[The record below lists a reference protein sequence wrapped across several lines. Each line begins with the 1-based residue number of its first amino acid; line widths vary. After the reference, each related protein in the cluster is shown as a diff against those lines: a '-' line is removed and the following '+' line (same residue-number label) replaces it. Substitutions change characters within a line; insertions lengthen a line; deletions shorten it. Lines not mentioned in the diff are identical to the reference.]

1 MNEHGGLVVVCSS
14 SEEEEGRKAAAGP
27 RSTRHS
33 LLLLLPFVVTSSCCS
48 RCCFVI
54 GLRHGHEEEDQPA
67 AGGPQPRRGDHQ
79 HRTLSCLWG
88 VGDLFLLLLVHV
100 EAGCEPHDEALKGR
114 RARGIGR
121 LLTGPNWLAGWL
133 VFSSSTRF

>member
-33 LLLLLPFVVTSSCCS
+33 LLLLLLPFVVTSSCFSPCY
-48 RCCFVI
+48 FAI

-67 AGGPQPRRGDHQ
+67 AGGPQPRRGDYQ

-88 VGDLFLLLLVHV
+88 VEVLFLLLLYAV
-100 EAGCEPHDEALKGR
+100 AACEPHDGALKTR
-114 RARGIGR
+114 RARGRCR
-121 LLTGPNWLAGWL
+121 L
-133 VFSSSTRF
+133 